1 MLEPISYSVIAFFA
15 GLVAYTYAGYPALL
29 LLFGRRSRTGESTVP
44 DETWPSISILVAA
57 YNEEHEIRATVE
69 RLLALDYPAERRQ
82 ILIVSDAST
91 DRTDDI
97 VREYANRGVELLRV
111 ARRGGKT
118 AAENA
123 ASGHLRGEIIVNT
136 DASIRI
142 RPDALKPMI
151 AAFRDPTV
159 GVVSGCDVSVSPIA
173 EDTNKGEAAY
183 VGYEMWVREL
193 ETKVGGIVG
202 ASGCFFA
209 IRAELQRIPAP
220 THLSRDFAAALVARE
235 HGMRALS
242 APASICYVPRSNDLR
257 AEYRRKV
264 RTFTRGMET
273 LLFKRH
279 LLNPLS
285 EPLFAWKLFSHKV
298 TRWLIP
304 WAALAAYV
312 ALAALAVDDAVARF
326 VLIAA
331 TIPILVGLIGWKLA
345 DPARS
350 QPRWMSIPAYAV
362 AGSTA
367 VLRATLQALRGER
380 APIWEPT
387 RRNLT
392 VSAGAGAAPTDAD
405 QRSVIRAENS

>member
-1 MLEPISYSVIAFFA
+1 A

-29 LLFGRRSRTGESTVP
+29 LLLGRRARPAATNEDDAS
-44 DETWPSISILVAA
+44 WPSISILVAA

-69 RLLALDYPAERRQ
+69 RLLALDYPVERRQ
-82 ILIVSDAST
+82 ILIVSDASS
-91 DRTDDI
+91 DRTDEI
-97 VREYANRGVELLRV
+97 VREYADRGVELLRV
-111 ARRGGKT
+111 AQRGGKT

-151 AAFRDPTV
+151 AAFRDPAV
-159 GVVSGCDVSVSPIA
+159 GVVSGCDVSVSAIA
-173 EDTNKGEAAY
+173 DDANKGEAAY

-193 ETKVGGIVG
+193 ETNVGGIVG

-279 LLNPLS
+279 LLNPL
-285 EPLFAWKLFSHKV
+285 EQPVFAWKLFSHKV

-304 WAALAAYV
+304 WAAVAAYL
-312 ALAALAVDDAVARF
+312 ALAALAIRYPIALLLLVAG
-326 VLIAA
+326 
-331 TIPILVGLIGWKLA
+331 TIPLIIGIVGWKTA
-345 DPARS
+345 NPARP
-350 QPRWMSIPAYAV
+350 QPRWVSIPAYAV

-392 VSAGAGAAPTDAD
+392 TGGVAGATAAAP
-405 QRSVIRAENS
+405 AEQAAVGVER